1 LNRKNALHQ
10 LHLFVR
16 AEGEV
21 FHTVCEDEEL
31 EELNSEQHTYFENEA
46 IAEHFSDFQHCDVID
61 SDFDSNGGS
70 IWVMVEGWRHLT
82 VHLPF
87 TPTARASVQELKNVV
102 DAALGRVS
110 RLVTSD
116 VDLDSENYDVWL
128 MEKGKAVL
136 NLSQLLM
143 YRERRCSYSDYRQSL
158 QHLQPL
164 ADHVAKKVTVSTIV
178 GG

>member
-1 LNRKNALHQ
+1 
-10 LHLFVR
+10 
-16 AEGEV
+16 
-21 FHTVCEDEEL
+21 
-31 EELNSEQHTYFENEA
+31 
-46 IAEHFSDFQHCDVID
+46 
-61 SDFDSNGGS
+61 
-70 IWVMVEGWRHLT
+70 
-82 VHLPF
+82 
-87 TPTARASVQELKNVV
+87 
-102 DAALGRVS
+102 
-110 RLVTSD
+110 
-116 VDLDSENYDVWL
+116 